1 MRTQTPLAMDPTRYE
16 AQTSFCMVWF
26 MLPYT
31 PQGPCSAAQLTYPS
45 SSKPHWPAV
54 FHHILLHVLIQDSLP
69 VSYLSLALHCSLPV
83 LLFLSP
89 LPLSFPDFHQITWAN
104 ISRKGINSYSAGQ
117 LVEGEEEIHIFIF
130 LDFSSPYY
138 ISSHTRGNC
147 LFACFL

>member
-1 MRTQTPLAMDPTRYE
+1 MDPTRYE

-89 LPLSFPDFHQITWAN
+89 SLCPSLISIRLPEPTFQGKES
-104 ISRKGINSYSAGQ
+104 
-117 LVEGEEEIHIFIF
+117 IHIVQGSWWRERRRST
-130 LDFSSPYY
+130 FSSFL
-138 ISSHTRGNC
+138 ISPLPITFHLIQEGTVFSPVSC
-147 LFACFL
+147 KSV